1 MTGGTGGLAVDDMEL
16 VELETSSAK
25 MLVRL

>member
-16 VELETSSAK
+16 VELETFISQNA
-25 MLVRL
+25 VRL